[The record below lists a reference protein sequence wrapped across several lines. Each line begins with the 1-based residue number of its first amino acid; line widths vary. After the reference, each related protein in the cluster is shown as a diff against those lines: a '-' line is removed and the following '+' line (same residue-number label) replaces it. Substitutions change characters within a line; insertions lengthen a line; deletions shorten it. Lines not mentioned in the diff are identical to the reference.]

1 MMKKKGICLLCA
13 IMLVVLLV
21 PFNFAQYDDGGT
33 VKITSLTYTIVIWN
47 KLEITLNEDGTISD
61 GKHQNTC
68 IYLFPNN
75 FKKLGELWEI
85 RH

>member
-1 MMKKKGICLLCA
+1 MMIQKVVCLLCA
-13 IMLVVLLV
+13 ILLVVLLV
-21 PFNFAQYDDGGT
+21 PFSFSQYDDGGT

-47 KLEITLNEDGTISD
+47 KFEITLNEDGTVSD

>member
-1 MMKKKGICLLCA
+1 MMIQKVVCLLCA
-13 IMLVVLLV
+13 ILLVVLLV
-21 PFNFAQYDDGGT
+21 PFSFSQYDDGGT

-47 KLEITLNEDGTISD
+47 RFEITLNEDGTVSD